1 VLTLGIGATTAIF
14 SVVDAV
20 VIRGLPFDEHDRL
33 IAVGTRRPPPPE
45 GDPSLD
51 PLRLTSVAPQDFAD
65 WDSRQDVFTHL
76 AATTGSSMTLGEAG
90 QAPEDLR
97 ALRATA
103 DLFEV
108 LRIAPA
114 VGRAFTSGEETDGR
128 HRVAVLS
135 HALWQR
141 RFGGDPA
148 VLGRRIT
155 LDGAAYDVIGVM
167 PAGTTYPPGAAR
179 PTDLY
184 VPYVVPEHERVRDP
198 DWQSIYLQ
206 VVGRLKPGVDIEQA
220 EAQMTQIGRAL
231 QAEHPQWNR
240 DTNVGVRP
248 LHDHVVG
255 SRTRT
260 WMLMLLG
267 AVGLVL
273 VIACV
278 NVATLQLARA
288 VARERE
294 LGVRAALGATR
305 WRLARQLLVESV
317 LLSCGGAVLGMLV
330 AWWGVDTLRAAMPE
344 GVARVSDIAVNLR
357 VLGASALMALGT
369 GVVFGLAPA
378 WRGSRPD
385 VNQTLKEGARGAVG
399 HAHQRWSGA
408 LVVVEVALALVLL
421 VGASLFIGSF
431 AALMRVQPGF
441 DAANVLTTRV
451 APADRSRRPPAD
463 HRRQLQAIVDRVA
476 TLPGVTNAAYIV
488 GGLPLT
494 GSMSVTVVGR
504 PGVDEPVGDV
514 SVRHVTDDY
523 HATMRIPLRSGRR
536 FADTDREGS
545 PRVAVVSESLA
556 RLSFPS
562 EPAVGRELLI
572 DNQAWSIVGV
582 VGDVHQTS
590 LESDPLPEVYLPLAQ
605 TTGGAGELVV
615 RTSVTASGLLG
626 AVEAAVAA
634 ELPAVPLRNVQTMEQ
649 LVGRQLAQ
657 RRLNMLLLSLFGVLG
672 VVIAAVGLY
681 GVLAFAVA
689 QRTREMGVRM
699 ALGAS
704 RGAVVSLVLNRAAA
718 WVLMG
723 LVLGLGGAWA
733 LRSVASAFL
742 FGLEATD
749 GRAFLAALA
758 VLMTAAGVASV
769 MPAVRAARV
778 DPMAALR
785 AD

>member
-1 VLTLGIGATTAIF
+1 V
-14 SVVDAV
+14 
-20 VIRGLPFDEHDRL
+20 
-33 IAVGTRRPPPPE
+33 
-45 GDPSLD
+45 DPSLD

-76 AATTGSSMTLGEAG
+76 AATTGSSMTLGETG

-135 HALWQR
+135 HELWQR
-141 RFGGDPA
+141 RFGGDPT
-148 VLGRRIT
+148 VLGRRIP

-179 PTDLY
+179 PTDVY
-184 VPYVVPEHERVRDP
+184 VPYVVPDSERVRNP

-206 VVGRLKPGVDIEQA
+206 VVGRLKPGAGIEQA
-220 EAQMTQIGRAL
+220 EAQMTQIGQAL

-240 DTNVGVRP
+240 DTTVGVRP

-267 AVGLVL
+267 AVTLVL

-294 LGVRAALGATR
+294 FGMRAALGATR

-317 LLSCGGAVLGMLV
+317 LLSSGGAVLGMLL
-330 AWWGVDTLRAAMPE
+330 AWWGVDMLRAAMPE
-344 GVARVSDIAVNLR
+344 SVARVSDIAVNLR

-369 GVVFGLAPA
+369 GIVFGLAPA
-378 WRGSRPD
+378 WQGSTPD
-385 VNQTLKEGARGAVG
+385 VNQTLKEGGRGAAG
-399 HAHQRWSGA
+399 HAHQRWSGP

-431 AALMRVQPGF
+431 AALMRVEPGF

-451 APADRSRRPPAD
+451 APATVPDAPPAD

-504 PGVDEPVGDV
+504 PGFTEPVGDV

-536 FADTDREGS
+536 FAPTDREGA
-545 PRVAVVSESLA
+545 PRVVMVSESLA
-556 RLSFPS
+556 RLAFPS
-562 EPAVGRELLI
+562 EPALGHELLI
-572 DNQAWSIVGV
+572 NDQAWSIVGV

-605 TTGGAGELVV
+605 ANGGAGELVV
-615 RTSVTASGLLG
+615 RTSVAASGLVG
-626 AVEAAVAA
+626 AVQAAVAA
-634 ELPAVPLRNVQTMEQ
+634 ELPTVPLRNLQTMEQ

-681 GVLAFAVA
+681 GVLAFTVA

-704 RGAVVSLVLNRAAA
+704 RGAVMQLVLNRAAA
-718 WVLMG
+718 WVLVG
-723 LVLGLGGAWA
+723 LLLGLGGAWA
-733 LRSVASAFL
+733 LRAVATAFL
-742 FGLEATD
+742 FGLDASD
-749 GRAFLAALA
+749 GRAFLAALT

-769 MPAVRAARV
+769 IPAMRAARV
-778 DPMAALR
+778 DPMEALR
-785 AD
+785 AE